1 MGQASVSIT
10 AELVAAATT
19 SSLSSS
25 SLLFVFRASICC
37 RSSGSLAFGCDSDGS
52 AGHSTPGKVSD
63 VGEAGEA
70 GETGDGGD
78 IGEVGD
84 GGERGGDGK
93 GRLTHTSLSRL
104 SLASESAGATGGSE
118 LFSSVVVRFSWG
130 RDCTWPAFLIL
141 ESNLRSWL

>member
-10 AELVAAATT
+10 AELVAATT
-19 SSLSSS
+19 SSFSSS
-25 SLLFVFRASICC
+25 SLLFFFCASNCC
-37 RSSGSLAFGCDSDGS
+37 LSSGSLAFSCDSDGP

-78 IGEVGD
+78 VGEVGD

-93 GRLTHTSLSRL
+93 GSWTRSSLSRC
-104 SLASESAGATGGSE
+104 SLVSGSTRATGGSE
-118 LFSSVVVRFSWG
+118 LFSSVVLRFSWG
-130 RDCTWPAFLIL
+130 RDCTRAAFLIL
-141 ESNLRSWL
+141 KSNLRSWL